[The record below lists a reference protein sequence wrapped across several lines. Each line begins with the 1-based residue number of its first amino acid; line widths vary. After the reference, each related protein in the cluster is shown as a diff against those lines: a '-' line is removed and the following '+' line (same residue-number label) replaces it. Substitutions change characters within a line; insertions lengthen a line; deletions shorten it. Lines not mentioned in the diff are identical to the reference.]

1 MSRCAPVAP
10 AAPGPPRR
18 LRTDRRRRPRARRY
32 LDNITLDEL
41 VMAVRRQSQ
50 GFARGSSKFRGVTKH
65 PNGRW
70 EARIGTPGSKHV
82 YLGLFH
88 EESEAARAYDR
99 ALVKMRGP
107 GSATNFSIS
116 TYKAELKEFHVQQHA
131 ELQVSLASGK
141 GEATAHAAT
150 IFAEKAN
157 QHLA

>member
-1 MSRCAPVAP
+1 
-10 AAPGPPRR
+10 
-18 LRTDRRRRPRARRY
+18 
-32 LDNITLDEL
+32 
-41 VMAVRRQSQ
+41 MAVRRQSQ

-116 TYKAELKEFHVQQHA
+116 TYKAELKEFHVQPLQPA
-131 ELQVSLASGK
+131 ELQASLASGK
-141 GEATAHAAT
+141 GEACKHVLNKYGVEHVTPASILRFFAKEETERGTEAKACMDRTLSGEAA
-150 IFAEKAN
+150 
-157 QHLA
+157 